1 MTKPISKRARKKII
15 NAVFLIVLI
24 AVTFIVLFT
33 SQDISLK
40 DIGAFLVDC
49 HPGYIAGAF
58 AGLLG
63 YILFEAISLHVIART
78 LGRKSKFVSSVAYS
92 SSDLYYSAITPSASG
107 GQPASA
113 YYMMRDG
120 MSGGTAGF
128 IVLFNIISYTAATI
142 FVGIFGI
149 AAYPGMFGAIG
160 HWLAKTLVIVGFV
173 IQFILL
179 ALLLLCLFR
188 ARTILKIGGW
198 GIKLLTKIR
207 VVKKPEKW
215 TAKLDNVVTKYRSC
229 RSVIKQHPMLFVVAL
244 FLNVAQRVS
253 QTLIPCFVIMGSSQ
267 SAAYDVSFLEL
278 FCMQAYVMI
287 GYNSIPL
294 PGGTGVYEY
303 LYPNV
308 FGVGGYDMT
317 FILSAMMVSRA
328 ISYYICMLVTGMYT
342 LVYHAVGLRKIKDP
356 SVPADLDVY
365 SALDSPQ
372 VLEEIAKTVEPEPE
386 RKKKPK
392 SAKKGTA
399 TDTQLDTQS
408 DGNEPVTVQDGEEPA
423 VEQNEEELTAE
434 QSDNPDQ
441 TISEKEEEQD
451 D

>member
-1 MTKPISKRARKKII
+1 MAKPISKRTKKQII

-33 SQDISLK
+33 SQDISLT
-40 DIGAFLVDC
+40 DIGKFLSDC
-49 HPGYIAGAF
+49 HPGYVAGAF
-58 AGLLG
+58 GGLLG

-78 LGRKSKFVSSVAYS
+78 LGRKTKFVSSVAYS

-142 FVGIFGI
+142 LVGIFGI
-149 AAYPGMFGAIG
+149 AAFPGMFGAIG

-198 GIKLLTKIR
+198 GIALLTKMHI
-207 VVKKPEKW
+207 VKKPEKW
-215 TAKLDNVVTKYRSC
+215 NAKLDNVVTKYRSC
-229 RSVIKQHPMLFVVAL
+229 RSVIKQHPMLFFVAL
-244 FLNVAQRVS
+244 FMNTAQRVS
-253 QTLIPCFVIMGSSQ
+253 QTLIPCFVIMSSPQ
-267 SAAYDVSFLEL
+267 SAMYDVSFLEL

-328 ISYYICMLVTGMYT
+328 ISYYICMLVTGVYT
-342 LVYHAVGLRKIKDP
+342 LIYHAVGLRKIKD
-356 SVPADLDVY
+356 VPDIHEDLDVY
-365 SALDSPQ
+365 SALDSPH
-372 VLEEIAKTVEPEPE
+372 VIEEISKSVELEPE
-386 RKKKPK
+386 KKKRK
-392 SAKKGTA
+392 GKKDNNDNS
-399 TDTQLDTQS
+399 DTQAGTEVDDSETPPTEPNEGPAS
-408 DGNEPVTVQDGEEPA
+408 DCT
-423 VEQNEEELTAE
+423 TE
-434 QSDNPDQ
+434 QSDITEQ
-441 TISEKEEEQD
+441 TKTEQEEEQHD
-451 D
+451 